1 MAYADLKCEKGSI
14 SVGYQRLFHKHKT
27 FTEKAEQEK
36 AELLE
41 SHTTELAKLR
51 GDLDLETHSYT
62 EYCLNVRHWLR
73 ELHNTISSTF
83 DEVEAQCL
91 PFSDR
96 GMKIEEMLD
105 WVAGEVT
112 TVPDTV
118 WQLNNNFTVLAVKG
132 VLSMLNSKG
141 YQELGRL
148 GELATS
154 SDASVLQHVPND
166 V

>member
-1 MAYADLKCEKGSI
+1 
-14 SVGYQRLFHKHKT
+14 
-27 FTEKAEQEK
+27 
-36 AELLE
+36 
-41 SHTTELAKLR
+41 
-51 GDLDLETHSYT
+51 
-62 EYCLNVRHWLR
+62 
-73 ELHNTISSTF
+73 
-83 DEVEAQCL
+83 
-91 PFSDR
+91 
-96 GMKIEEMLD
+96 MKIEEMLD